1 MTREDEELQPRRG
14 RGRPKQDDTY
24 DYVLKVRL
32 SEEDLYRLK
41 NLEGELGMS
50 RAEIMRKALET
61 FHNIKIRW
69 G

>member
-1 MTREDEELQPRRG
+1 MEENKRG
-14 RGRPKQDDTY
+14 RGRPPKNGDTY

-32 SEEDLYRLK
+32 NEEDMYRLK
-41 NLEGELGMS
+41 NLEGELDMS
-50 RAEIMRKALET
+50 RAEIVRRALET